1 MPVFV
6 LKKGGAGEKTKNLA
20 VTDECEGAGGEE
32 FRKIRKDKGERS
44 SQSRL
49 YRIDISRD

>member
-6 LKKGGAGEKTKNLA
+6 LKKGGAGEKTKNPA

-32 FRKIRKDKGERS
+32 FREMKGQGREKLAESFKQNRH
-44 SQSRL
+44 
-49 YRIDISRD
+49 